1 MSTRPLPPQPVV
13 ADDPGPWSG
22 ILDVL
27 QRRGVRPG
35 RRRAEPPNGL
45 MLMSPPQTTLALS
58 GLDATFG
65 IAGAGPV
72 RTIAAA
78 REPALALAADAQ
90 GRIEGVSQ
98 GVRRVWSLPD
108 LRVIGEERPETDPAA
123 NLPGPVLL
131 DDLADGDLPA
141 ATVLAPGGAVAAV
154 PVVESARVSSLA
166 IVRTDDRSV
175 CRLIRWARCATWA
188 PDGKILVVGGDW
200 GLLALAHR
208 DAEDEPS
215 SLGPQR

>member
-45 MLMSPPQTTLALS
+45 MLMPAPQTTLTLS
-58 GLDATFG
+58 GLDAALG

-72 RTIAAA
+72 RIIAAA
-78 REPALALAADAQ
+78 REPVLALSADAEGQ
-90 GRIEGVSQ
+90 VVGVSP
-98 GVRRVWSLPD
+98 GVRRAWSLPELRLTSEMRPGADPVAELAPPVFLGD
-108 LRVIGEERPETDPAA
+108 LAEGELPPAA
-123 NLPGPVLL
+123 
-131 DDLADGDLPA
+131 
-141 ATVLAPGGAVAAV
+141 VLAPGGAVAAV

-175 CRLIRWARCATWA
+175 CRLIRWARCGAWSG
-188 PDGKILVVGGDW
+188 DGKILVIGGDW
-200 GLLALAHR
+200 GLLALEHR
-208 DAEDEPS
+208 DAEA
-215 SLGPQR
+215 